1 MVILMATPP
10 KRDATAQPASDEVA
24 TALAFLRVRLPGL
37 LTRTQPA
44 THHRLLSITLPLPEL
59 QIRGIPEL
67 AEEGALYW
75 SRPDARQIVC
85 GVGSAFELVTSGAQ
99 RFAELR
105 HHMQHLP
112 SYWLH
117 IDGDRRAAPPKLMLT
132 FSFGA
137 DHGDPALECA
147 RLQLPQVMFEQRG
160 DRMSLIFSSTLPA
173 EAGFDRLSQRWLQA
187 AEVLLRGLTREMPVI
202 GKVQRLR
209 QIESK
214 PTQEH
219 WLSRVEEARRLIRRG
234 DFSKVV
240 LSRQLHV
247 QAEHDISAPRMLN
260 WLQGHYP
267 SCTHVACVRPEGTL
281 ICASPEQLASVRD
294 GLVRSDALASTTV
307 RSFDHAEDEY
317 LEQELLANPKA
328 RQEHA
333 VVVDAIVQ
341 GLRPLCNHMVV
352 PPTPRIMKLETLQH
366 LWTPIEGTVK
376 PTTTLLDCAE
386 RLHPTPAVG
395 GYPRGPALSWLVTQG
410 EQRGLFTGGV
420 GWITAQG
427 EGELVVVLRCAM
439 LQGAEATVFAGA
451 GIVGDSEPQAE
462 LGETELKMRVMLE
475 AMASGGPAPKGR
487 RGAV

>member
-1 MVILMATPP
+1 
-10 KRDATAQPASDEVA
+10 
-24 TALAFLRVRLPGL
+24 
-37 LTRTQPA
+37 
-44 THHRLLSITLPLPEL
+44 
-59 QIRGIPEL
+59 
-67 AEEGALYW
+67 
-75 SRPDARQIVC
+75 
-85 GVGSAFELVTSGAQ
+85 
-99 RFAELR
+99 
-105 HHMQHLP
+105 
-112 SYWLH
+112 
-117 IDGDRRAAPPKLMLT
+117 
-132 FSFGA
+132 
-137 DHGDPALECA
+137 
-147 RLQLPQVMFEQRG
+147 
-160 DRMSLIFSSTLPA
+160 
-173 EAGFDRLSQRWLQA
+173 
-187 AEVLLRGLTREMPVI
+187 
-202 GKVQRLR
+202 
-209 QIESK
+209 
-214 PTQEH
+214 
-219 WLSRVEEARRLIRRG
+219 
-234 DFSKVV
+234 VV
-240 LSRQLHV
+240 LSRQLRV

-281 ICASPEQLASVRD
+281 ICASPERLASVRD

-427 EGELVVVLRCAM
+427 EGELVVVLRCAS

-475 AMASGGPAPKGR
+475 AMASGGSAPRGR
-487 RGAV
+487 RGAG